1 MKGGVFMNS
10 AFNINLTNDTLIKI
24 ITVIFTTVTT
34 YLIAKYNSNTPRNLE
49 IKQRQL
55 DKVYLPI
62 YKILVNDLGY
72 DIDKNTAKNYADKIK
87 PILWDNYELVYP
99 HLHKL
104 FRDFYFAVNS
114 TSDNYQKIYNEI
126 SYEIKTDYNLLK
138 KTLGYP
144 ADSYLGLFF
153 RMDME
158 SKFREIFG
166 WLNIILLF
174 APVVLM
180 FFIGTP
186 YISKNIIKIMI
197 IDYAIFL
204 LVLFWQLP
212 KINRHNKY

>member
-1 MKGGVFMNS
+1 MNS

-62 YKILVNDLGY
+62 YKILVNDFGY

-104 FRDFYFAVNS
+104 FKDFYFAVNS

-126 SYEIKTDYNLLK
+126 CYEIKTDYNLLK

-174 APVVLM
+174 APVILM

-186 YISKNIIKIMI
+186 NISKNIIKIII